1 VSKVATATAPG
12 GMFRLLILDRYL
24 LRQFLQTFLIC
35 FISLMGLYVVID
47 GFANLEEFIE
57 YGRDHGGLL
66 KVIAAYYGPRSLSF
80 LDSMGPILTLTA
92 AMFTV
97 TWIQRHQE
105 LTAIEAAG
113 VPKARVIR
121 PIISAAIIISLFNAL
136 VNREAVIPQYRHE
149 LSHNAQDLGG
159 SSGKALIP
167 RYDNETDI
175 LLGGSGAKTYANEQR
190 IFHPDFYLPPGLD
203 RHGTRVA
210 AENAYYQPP
219 QVGRPGGYL
228 FRDVE
233 FPKGLDARPT
243 LELDRRP
250 ILLTPQDHDWLKPNE
265 CFVASNVSFEHLE
278 GGAAWRQYSS
288 TYGLIGGLRNRS
300 LDFGADERMAIHS
313 RFVQPLLDVTLLFLG
328 LPLILSR
335 SNRNVYFAIGMCVL
349 LVTAFMS
356 VVMGCKYLGS
366 SYWLEPASAAW
377 LPLMVFV
384 PCAVALS
391 GPLRE

>member
-1 VSKVATATAPG
+1 MSKASVPTSPG
-12 GMFRLLILDRYL
+12 GMIRLLILDRYL
-24 LRQFLQTFLIC
+24 LRQFLQTFVIC
-35 FISLMGLYVVID
+35 FVSLTGLYVVID
-47 GFANLEEFIE
+47 GFGNLEEFID
-57 YGRDHGGLL
+57 YGQKQGGLL
-66 KVIAAYYGPRSLSF
+66 KVMGEYYGYRSLSF
-80 LDSMGPILTLTA
+80 FDSMSPILALIA

-113 VPKARVIR
+113 VPKSRIIR
-121 PIISAAIIISLFNAL
+121 PIVAAVIVISLFSAL
-136 VNREAVIPQYRHE
+136 VNRELLIPRVRHH

-159 SSGKALIP
+159 SSGKLLVP

-190 IFHPDFYLPPGLD
+190 IERPDFYLVPGLD
-203 RHGTRVA
+203 RYGTRLA
-210 AENAYYQPP
+210 AENAYYRPP
-219 QVGRPGGYL
+219 RDGRAGGYL
-228 FRDVE
+228 FRNVE
-233 FPKGLDARPT
+233 YPNGIEAQPSLSLDG
-243 LELDRRP
+243 RP
-250 ILLTPQDHDWLKPNE
+250 ILLTPLDYDWLEPNE
-265 CFVASNVSFEHLE
+265 CFVVSNMSFEHLV
-278 GGAAWRQYSS
+278 GGAAWRQFSS
-288 TYGLIGGLRNRS
+288 TYGLIRGLRNRS

-335 SNRNVYFAIGMCVL
+335 SNRNVFVAIGLCLL
-349 LVTAFMS
+349 LVVAFMS

-366 SYWLEPASAAW
+366 NYWLEPASAAW
-377 LPLMVFV
+377 LPLMIFV

>member
-1 VSKVATATAPG
+1 
-12 GMFRLLILDRYL
+12 MIRLLIIDRYL

-35 FISLMGLYVVID
+35 FISLTGLYVVID
-47 GFANLEEFIE
+47 GFANLEEFIDH
-57 YGRDHGGLL
+57 GQQHGGLL
-66 KVIAAYYGPRSLSF
+66 KVMGEYYGYRSLSF
-80 LDSMGPILTLTA
+80 FDTMSPILTLTA

-113 VPKARVIR
+113 IPKARVIR
-121 PIISAAIIISLFNAL
+121 PIIAATIAISLFSAL
-136 VNREAVIPQYRHE
+136 VNREVLIPRVRHH

-159 SSGKALIP
+159 QSGKPLIP

-190 IFHPDFYLPPGLD
+190 IWRPDFYLPPGLD
-203 RHGTRVA
+203 RYGTRVA
-210 AENAYYQPP
+210 AENAFYQPP
-219 QVGRPGGYL
+219 AAGRSGGYW
-228 FRDVE
+228 FKNVE
-233 FPKGLDARPT
+233 FPYGLQEQPSLSFDGR
-243 LELDRRP
+243 EV
-250 ILLTPQDHDWLKPNE
+250 LLTPKDHSWLAPNE
-265 CFVASNVSFEHLE
+265 CFVASNISFEHLE
-278 GGAAWRQYSS
+278 GGAAWRRFSS
-288 TYGLIGGLRNRS
+288 TYGLVRGLRNRS

-335 SNRNVYFAIGMCVL
+335 SNRNVFVAIGLCLL
-349 LVTAFMS
+349 LVSAFMA

-377 LPLMVFV
+377 LPLMIFV

-391 GPLRE
+391 GPLRD